1 MTNAR
6 MAICTL
12 SLAIMTSA
20 APVAARGPGGFG
32 FPGASGPHG
41 PGPSIVL
48 ERLLFPCRSACLDAA
63 HTCSD
68 AADDAAV
75 TCIEAACGD
84 TLDAARTACAVD
96 AFSNDCRTA
105 TSALKA
111 CGEACLTAR
120 NEAAGTCRTT
130 GDECLDACTQ

>member
-6 MAICTL
+6 KAISTL

-20 APVAARGPGGFG
+20 APVAARGPGAFG
-32 FPGASGPHG
+32 FPGGPGPHG
-41 PGPSIVL
+41 PGPSMAL

-75 TCIEAACGD
+75 TCIEAACADRLD
-84 TLDAARTACAVD
+84 TARTACAAD
-96 AFSNDCRTA
+96 AFSHDCRTA
-105 TSALKA
+105 ASALKT
-111 CGEACLTAR
+111 CGQACLTAR
-120 NEAAGTCRTT
+120 NEAAGACRTT
-130 GDECLDACTQ
+130 GDAC

>member
-1 MTNAR
+1 MFE
-6 MAICTL
+6 
-12 SLAIMTSA
+12 
-20 APVAARGPGGFG
+20 GGFDDERTHGDLHPLPGDHDLGVSGGRARSGRVG
-32 FPGASGPHG
+32 FPGAPGPHG
-41 PGPSIVL
+41 PGPSMVL

-96 AFSNDCRTA
+96 GSRTIA
-105 TSALKA
+105 
-111 CGEACLTAR
+111 GPPRAR
-120 NEAAGTCRTT
+120 
-130 GDECLDACTQ
+130 